1 MQYHNEELFQSMP
14 IPKAVGKMALPT
26 IISMLVV
33 VIYNMADTFFV
44 GQTGDANQVAAV
56 SLSMPVFLLMM
67 AFGNM
72 FGMGGSSY
80 ISRSL
85 GEGKK
90 ERVKNIS
97 AFCFYGA
104 IVAGIII
111 LFIFLIAMNF
121 ILSLIGTSEN
131 TIDFARQYLLFIALG
146 APFVVLSNAFG
157 SIIRSE
163 GAAKTSMI
171 GMMIG
176 TFANI
181 ILDPIMILSMNMGVT
196 GAAIATV
203 IGNILSVLYYI
214 FYLSSKKT
222 ILSFNPKYFVIKGVA
237 KEVFAIGIP
246 TTLSNILMSISNIIM
261 NNFLSLYGDIAV
273 AAMGVAS
280 KANMLVM
287 MLQMG
292 LAMGIQ
298 PLAGYCFGAGNI
310 KRMKNIMYFAMFCNF
325 MIGSI
330 LTVFYIFNAE
340 LIIKIFISDAGV
352 IKNGIM
358 MLKALML
365 AGPFIGVMFVF
376 LFTFQAMGKAMSAL
390 ILSLSR
396 QGFVFIP
403 ILFLSNK
410 LWGLNGIIFSQPIAD
425 IASLLM
431 SLCMFSFVLKKL
443 KKNNIVPSSEMKEI

>member
-26 IISMLVV
+26 ILSMLVV

-44 GQTGDANQVAAV
+44 GQTGDVNQVAAV

-85 GEGKK
+85 GEGKMN
-90 ERVKNIS
+90 RVKNIS

-104 IVAGIII
+104 IFAGIII
-111 LFIFLIAMNF
+111 LFFFLIAMNY

-131 TIDFARQYLLFIALG
+131 TIDFARQYLMFIALG

-163 GAAKTSMI
+163 GAAKTSMV

-176 TFANI
+176 TVANI

-203 IGNILSVLYYI
+203 IGNILSVLYYM
-214 FYLSSKKT
+214 FYLSGKKT
-222 ILSFNPKYFVIKGVA
+222 ILSIHPKYFVIKGIA

-261 NNFLSLYGDIAV
+261 NNFLALYGDIAV

-280 KANMLVM
+280 KANMIVM

-310 KRMKNIMYFAMFCNF
+310 KRMKNIMYFAMLCNF
-325 MIGSI
+325 IMGSI
-330 LTVFYIFNAE
+330 LTIFYVFNAE
-340 LIIKIFISDAGV
+340 IIIKIFISDAGV

-358 MLKALML
+358 MLRALML
-365 AGPFIGVMFVF
+365 AGPFIGIMFVF
-376 LFTFQAMGKAMSAL
+376 LFTFQAMGKAMNAL

-403 ILFLSNK
+403 VLFLSNK
-410 LWGLNGIIFSQPIAD
+410 LWGLNGIVFSQPIAD

-431 SLCMFSFVLKKL
+431 SLCMFSFVIKKL
-443 KKNNIVPSSEMKEI
+443 NKNSILPSSEN